1 MENINIL
8 KLSLYQ
14 IQMFLSVARSE
25 SITISARNLHLS
37 QSMLSKNI
45 ARIEEELGLIL
56 FWREKGR
63 LKLTSAGRIMQN
75 ELSVAMDIIEL
86 GIEKAYA
93 EQAVQTRPLRIG
105 YPDSND
111 QSKCLL
117 PSVTNF
123 RNITGDFRYNI
134 EFYKFR
140 DLPVEIQRG
149 TLDLIFST
157 LFEERSIKASGMEY
171 EIITRYPLTIH
182 VTRESP
188 LAGKDSVSID
198 ELRTMRL
205 VMPSP
210 RVVPNY
216 YENVILKLFQG
227 GPAPKVSYYAN
238 SSDAVAAN
246 IVNADEI
253 FISDCFRKV
262 EEFYN
267 LVRIPIR
274 ETESGMILAWKKGA
288 HPLVDSFAE
297 NTIAYWKT
305 HNAE

>member
-14 IQMFLSVARSE
+14 IQMFLSVAKSE

-75 ELSVAMDIIEL
+75 ELSVAMNVIEL

-111 QSKCLL
+111 QFKCLL
-117 PSVTNF
+117 PSINNF
-123 RNITGDFRYNI
+123 KNIVESFRYNV
-134 EFYKFR
+134 EFYQFR
-140 DLPVEIQRG
+140 DLPVETQRG
-149 TLDLIFST
+149 NLDLIFST
-157 LFEERSIKASGMEY
+157 LFEESSIKASGMEY
-171 EIITRYPLTIH
+171 ELITKYPLTIH
-182 VTRESP
+182 VIQNSP
-188 LAGKDSVSID
+188 LAKKECVSID
-198 ELRTMRL
+198 ELRMMRL

-210 RVVPNY
+210 RVIPNY
-216 YENVILKLFQG
+216 YENVILKLFKD
-227 GPAPKVSYYAN
+227 GPVPKVSYYAN

-246 IVNADEI
+246 IVNDDEI

-262 EEFYN
+262 EDFYN
-267 LVRIPIR
+267 LVRIPILN
-274 ETESGMILAWKKGA
+274 TESGMILAWRKGS
-288 HPLVDSFAE
+288 HPLVDAFAR
-297 NTIAYWKT
+297 NTIAYWKN
-305 HNAE
+305 HNIE